1 VSDEEKKFYK
11 LSTEIAGSVFSV
23 SVLLLL
29 LLHAAAVAVVVVAA
43 VVVLPNVIAGQSV
56 IRLFTAVIY
65 ECS

>member
-1 VSDEEKKFYK
+1 VSDKEIFFYK
-11 LSTEIAGSVFSV
+11 SSTEITGSVFSV

-29 LLHAAAVAVVVVAA
+29 LLHAAAVAVVVVAT